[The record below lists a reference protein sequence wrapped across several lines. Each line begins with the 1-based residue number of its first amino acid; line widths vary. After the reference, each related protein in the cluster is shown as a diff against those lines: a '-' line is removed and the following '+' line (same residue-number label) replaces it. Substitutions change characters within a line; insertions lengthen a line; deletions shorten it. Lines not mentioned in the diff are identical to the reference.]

1 MTVSNV
7 YVSEKNK
14 NGILNGSN
22 SHLAMKTKCLLL
34 NRLGITKVDEL
45 SKSAFA
51 KYVVFCQRQRSIAR
65 QLGL

>member
-22 SHLAMKTKCLLL
+22 SHLAKYE
-34 NRLGITKVDEL
+34 NKVFVIEPPGN
-45 SKSAFA
+45 
-51 KYVVFCQRQRSIAR
+51 YHVCAR
-65 QLGL
+65 K